1 VAGKSGQGRR
11 SRAGGRSEAAVIPL
25 PGARARRPRAR
36 QPGAI
41 DRVAR
46 YAPSGK
52 SLLIACALL
61 ALGVGGYFVA
71 RDTSLFAI
79 RKIEVVGAPPDVA
92 AAVRATAQPL
102 LGSSLVALDGH
113 ALQARLGAL
122 PTVAAVRYDRA
133 FPHTLKIVIAPE
145 RAVAVLR
152 QGAGSW
158 LVSARGRVMS
168 EVPQGSFGI
177 LPRIWIPAS
186 ADVAVGVTLVDQ
198 DGGRAAR
205 SLAPLARTPIGARV
219 RFVRSSDKE
228 LTWVLE
234 SGREVRLGDAGSLG
248 LKLAVVAK
256 ILPTLG
262 DREYVDVSVPER
274 PVAGSIAPPTP
285 PPATVSATPPAP
297 VAAAPVQPV
306 SPAVTPAPTAPAG
319 APSSASQPS
328 TTTGG

>member
-1 VAGKSGQGRR
+1 MAGKSGQGRT
-11 SRAGGRSEAAVIPL
+11 SRAGGRAEAAVVPL
-25 PGARARRPRAR
+25 PGGRARRPRSR
-36 QPGAI
+36 QPRAI

-46 YAPSGK
+46 HAPSGT
-52 SLLIACALL
+52 SLLLACALL

-71 RDTSLFAI
+71 RDTSLFAV
-79 RKIEVVGAPPDVA
+79 RKIEIVGAPPDVA

-113 ALQARLGAL
+113 ALEARLGAL
-122 PTVAAVRYDRA
+122 PTVAAVRYDRV
-133 FPHTLKIVIAPE
+133 FPHTLKIAVVPE

-152 QGAGSW
+152 RGAGSW
-158 LVSARGRVMS
+158 LVSARGRVVR
-168 EVPQGSFGI
+168 EVPQGSFGA

-186 ADVAVGVTLVDQ
+186 VDVAVGVTLVDQ

-205 SLAPLARTPIGARV
+205 SLAPLARAPIGARV
-219 RFVRSSDKE
+219 RIVRSSDKE
-228 LTWVLE
+228 LTWVLA

-274 PVAGSIAPPTP
+274 PVAGPIVPPAP
-285 PPATVSATPPAP
+285 PPAAPASGPAQP
-297 VAAAPVQPV
+297 VASAA
-306 SPAVTPAPTAPAG
+306 TPAPTT
-319 APSSASQPS
+319 PSGVPQPS